1 MPHGTRV
8 CRIAENLATA
18 ARGMNSRIAS
28 HWRLSFDP
36 FVITFEIAMTTSTP
50 IKIAVLDDYQ
60 NVALSMADWSPLDA
74 RAEITV
80 FNDHIAERGAL
91 LARLRP
97 FDVVCAM
104 RERTPFSRDIIESLP
119 NLKLIASTGAANAS
133 IDLDAASERGVEVRH
148 TGYTSTPTIEFTWAL
163 ILASMRNI
171 PAENRS
177 LKEGGWQ
184 IALGTELAGKTL
196 GLLGLGRVGSAVGV
210 IGRAFR
216 MNVIAWSQNLT
227 RERAEEKGVQLVDKD
242 TLFGTS
248 DVLSVHLRLSE
259 RTHHL
264 VGAREL
270 AQMKP
275 TSRIVNTSRG
285 PIVDSAALV
294 DALKSGKLAGAAIDV
309 YDEEPLGAND
319 PLRSLPNVLATPHIG
334 YVSEELYRTFYGD
347 TVRNIVEWLD
357 APKA

>member
-1 MPHGTRV
+1 M
-8 CRIAENLATA
+8 
-18 ARGMNSRIAS
+18 S
-28 HWRLSFDP
+28 
-36 FVITFEIAMTTSTP
+36 TSTP
-50 IKIAVLDDYQ
+50 IRVAVLDDYQ
-60 NVALSMADWSPLDA
+60 NVALAMADWSPLDS

-91 LARLRP
+91 LERLRP

-104 RERTPFSRDIIESLP
+104 RERTPFTRDIIENLP

-133 IDLDAASERGVEVRH
+133 IDVDAATERGVEVRH

-163 ILASMRNI
+163 ILAMARHI

-177 LKEGGWQ
+177 LKDGGWQ
-184 IALGTELAGKTL
+184 VGLGTELAGKTL

-227 RERAEEKGVQLVDKD
+227 AERAAEKGVELVDKD
-242 TLFGTS
+242 TLFRTS
-248 DVLSVHLRLSE
+248 DVLSVHVRLSE

-264 VGAREL
+264 VGANEL

-285 PIVDSAALV
+285 PIVDKAALI
-294 DALKSGKLAGAAIDV
+294 DALKSNRLAGAAIDV
-309 YDEEPLGAND
+309 YDEEPLAAND

-357 APKA
+357 ARKT